1 MKAAGRARPHRPW
14 LVWTP
19 GDQQQAGEVAE
30 QRVTATRPRANSS
43 KGSLGRPWQAVA
55 QTSRREFLLAASAAT
70 AAALLPGCGGDSGA
84 TPGSTLRSTL
94 VDPDGD
100 GLLQSGP
107 ALALRDRTDL
117 APRAKVGATLA
128 TFAQLS
134 DLHIRDAQS
143 PGRVAFLDRLG
154 PRLGSA
160 FRWHET
166 LTAQTVAATVD
177 AINAAHPDAV
187 LVTGDLIDS
196 AQRNELLWALT
207 LLRGGT
213 VRPDSGRRGYQGVQ
227 AATIADPLYYRPAV
241 DAPRHPELLTRA
253 MEPIRSAGLLAPW
266 HPVLGNH
273 DILVAGEIAPTAAT
287 RAAATGERLLVTPAP
302 ELLQQLR
309 GVQPTRGQIDALLRA
324 GLAGDAITVTP
335 DPERTQLDAAD
346 VVARLRGKR
355 TQAARTHAEGG
366 AARDAGTADRLD
378 YGADAGDHLR
388 LIVLDL
394 VRRDAGSGGLVTAA
408 TLAAL
413 QRELAA
419 ADDRYILVAVH
430 QPLDQTAG
438 GDAIFDLLDA
448 DPRVVAVLAGHTH
461 RNAITP
467 RRSRAGGYW
476 LITAASIIDWP
487 QQWRA
492 LRLVQTAGGGVAL
505 ETWMVDHTGRPNDEA
520 SLAGIARDLAF
531 LDPQG
536 GRPAHAAGPPAARN
550 ARLFLPPRPPRAPV
564 RPGTPRALP
573 PPTAPERLGAGD
585 AVGT

>member
-1 MKAAGRARPHRPW
+1 MK
-14 LVWTP
+14 T
-19 GDQQQAGEVAE
+19 
-30 QRVTATRPRANSS
+30 
-43 KGSLGRPWQAVA
+43 
-55 QTSRREFLLAASAAT
+55 RREILLAAGAAT
-70 AAALLPGCGGDSGA
+70 AAALLPGCGGDRGA
-84 TPGSTLRSTL
+84 APGSTLRRTL

-100 GLLQSGP
+100 GLLETGP
-107 ALALRDRTDL
+107 GLALRDRTEL
-117 APRAKVGATLA
+117 APRARIGATLA
-128 TFAQLS
+128 TLAQLS

-166 LTAQTVAATVD
+166 LTAQTVAATID
-177 AINAAHPDAV
+177 AVNAAGPDAV

-207 LLRGGT
+207 LLQGGT
-213 VRPDSGRRGYQGVQ
+213 VRTDSGRRGYQGVQ
-227 AATIADPLYYRPAV
+227 AASIADPWYYRPAV
-241 DAPRHPELLTRA
+241 DAPRHPKLLERA
-253 MEPIRSAGLLAPW
+253 MEPVRSAGLRAPW

-302 ELLQQLR
+302 ALLQQLR
-309 GVQPTRGQIDALLRA
+309 GAQPTRAQIDELLRA
-324 GLAGDAITVTP
+324 GLQGDAIRVAP
-335 DPERTQLDAAD
+335 DPDRTQLDAAD
-346 VVARLRGKR
+346 VVTRLRR
-355 TQAARTHAEGG
+355 
-366 AARDAGTADRLD
+366 GTKAQERLD
-378 YGADAGDHLR
+378 YSADAGDQLR
-388 LIVLDL
+388 VIVCDL

-419 ADDRYILVAVH
+419 AGDRYILIAVH
-430 QPLDQTAG
+430 QPLHQTAG

-467 RRSRAGGYW
+467 RRSPAGGYW
-476 LITAASIIDWP
+476 LITTASIIDWP

-492 LRLVQTAGGGVAL
+492 LRLVQTAGGGTAL
-505 ETWMVDHTGRPNDEA
+505 ETWMVDHTGHPNDEG

-550 ARLFLPPRPPRAPV
+550 VRLFLPPRAPRAPI

-573 PPTAPERLGAGD
+573 PPTTPERLGAGD
-585 AVGT
+585 VVAPT

>member
-1 MKAAGRARPHRPW
+1 MK
-14 LVWTP
+14 T
-19 GDQQQAGEVAE
+19 
-30 QRVTATRPRANSS
+30 
-43 KGSLGRPWQAVA
+43 
-55 QTSRREFLLAASAAT
+55 RREILLAAGAAT
-70 AAALLPGCGGDSGA
+70 AAALLPGCGGDSA
-84 TPGSTLRSTL
+84 AAPGSTLRRTL

-100 GLLQSGP
+100 GLLQTGP
-107 ALALRDRTDL
+107 ALALHDRTDL

-128 TFAQLS
+128 TLAQLS
-134 DLHIRDAQS
+134 DLHVRDAQS

-196 AQRNELLWALT
+196 AQRNELVWALT

-213 VRPDSGRRGYQGVQ
+213 VQPDSGRRGYQGVQ
-227 AATIADPLYYRPAV
+227 AASIADPLYYRPAV
-241 DAPRHPELLTRA
+241 DAPRHPDLLARA
-253 MEPIRSAGLLAPW
+253 VAPVRSAGLRAPW

-273 DILVAGEIAPTAAT
+273 DILVAGEIAPSAAT

-309 GVQPTRGQIDALLRA
+309 GIQPTRAQIDELLRA
-324 GLAGDAITVTP
+324 GLPGDTIDVTP
-335 DPERTQLDAAD
+335 DPDRTQLAAAD
-346 VVARLRGKR
+346 VIARLRRG
-355 TQAARTHAEGG
+355 TG
-366 AARDAGTADRLD
+366 AQERLD
-378 YGADAGDHLR
+378 YGADIGDRVR

-394 VRRDAGSGGLVTAA
+394 VRRDAGSGGLVTAE
-408 TLAAL
+408 TLATL

-419 ADDRYILVAVH
+419 AGNRYILVTVH

-448 DPRVVAVLAGHTH
+448 DPRVLAVLAGHTH
-461 RNAITP
+461 RNAIAP
-467 RRSRAGGYW
+467 RRTPAGGYW
-476 LITAASIIDWP
+476 LITTASIIDWP

-505 ETWMVDHTGRPNDEA
+505 ETWMVDHTGRPNDEG

-536 GRPAHAAGPPAARN
+536 GRPAHAAGPPTARN
-550 ARLFLPPRPPRAPV
+550 VRLFLPARPARAPAI
-564 RPGTPRALP
+564 PGTPRALP

-585 AVGT
+585 AVASQS

>member
-1 MKAAGRARPHRPW
+1 MK
-14 LVWTP
+14 T
-19 GDQQQAGEVAE
+19 
-30 QRVTATRPRANSS
+30 
-43 KGSLGRPWQAVA
+43 
-55 QTSRREFLLAASAAT
+55 RREILLAAGAAT
-70 AAALLPGCGGDSGA
+70 AAALLPGCGGSSVA
-84 TPGSTLRSTL
+84 APGSTLRRTL

-100 GLLQSGP
+100 GLLETGP

-128 TFAQLS
+128 TLAQLS
-134 DLHIRDAQS
+134 DLHVRDAQS

-177 AINAAHPDAV
+177 AINAARPDAV
-187 LVTGDLIDS
+187 LVTGDLVDT
-196 AQRNELLWALT
+196 AQRNELRWALT
-207 LLRGGT
+207 LLGGGT

-227 AATIADPLYYRPAV
+227 AASIADPLYYRPAV
-241 DAPRHPELLTRA
+241 DAPRHPELLARA
-253 MEPIRSAGLLAPW
+253 MEPIRSAGLRAPW

-287 RAAATGERLLVTPAP
+287 RAAATGDRLLVTPAP

-309 GVQPTRGQIDALLRA
+309 GAQPTRAQIDELLRA
-324 GLAGDAITVTP
+324 GLQGDAIRVAP
-335 DPERTQLDAAD
+335 DPDRTQLDAAD
-346 VVARLRGKR
+346 VVGRLRGPR
-355 TQAARTHAEGG
+355 TPAGATRRAQA
-366 AARDAGTADRLD
+366 ADRLD
-378 YGADAGDHLR
+378 YGADVGDRLR
-388 LIVLDL
+388 LIALDL

-408 TLAAL
+408 TLTAL

-419 ADDRYILVAVH
+419 AGDRYILVAVH

-461 RNAITP
+461 RNAIVP
-467 RRSRAGGYW
+467 RRSAAGGYW
-476 LITAASIIDWP
+476 LITTASIIDWP

-505 ETWMVDHTGRPNDEA
+505 ETWMVDHTGRPNDEG

-536 GRPAHAAGPPAARN
+536 GRPADAAGPPTARN
-550 ARLFLPPRPPRAPV
+550 VRLFLPPRAPRPPA

-585 AVGT
+585 AVASS

>member
-1 MKAAGRARPHRPW
+1 MKAEDLARKARP
-14 LVWTP
+14 
-19 GDQQQAGEVAE
+19 
-30 QRVTATRPRANSS
+30 PRASS
-43 KGSLGRPWQAVA
+43 PESSLARPWQVVTRA
-55 QTSRREFLLAASAAT
+55 TRREVLLAAGAAT

-84 TPGSTLRSTL
+84 APGSTLKRTL

-100 GLLQSGP
+100 GLLETGP
-107 ALALRDRTDL
+107 AVDLRDRTDL

-128 TFAQLS
+128 TLAQLS
-134 DLHIRDAQS
+134 DLHVRDAQS

-166 LTAQTVAATVD
+166 LTAQTVAATID
-177 AINAAHPDAV
+177 AVNAAHPDAV
-187 LVTGDLIDS
+187 LVTGDLVDS

-207 LLRGGT
+207 LLGGGT

-227 AATIADPLYYRPAV
+227 AASIADPLYYRPAV
-241 DAPRHPELLTRA
+241 DAPRHPELLARA
-253 MEPIRSAGLLAPW
+253 VQPIRSAGLRAPW

-287 RAAATGERLLVTPAP
+287 RGAATGKRLLVTPAP

-309 GVQPTRGQIDALLRA
+309 DVQPTRTQIDELLRA
-324 GLAGDAITVTP
+324 GLPGDAITVTP
-335 DPERTQLDAAD
+335 DPDRTQLDAAD
-346 VVARLRGKR
+346 VVGRLRRKR
-355 TQAARTHAEGG
+355 PQTAPERAENGDARRAE
-366 AARDAGTADRLD
+366 TADRLD
-378 YGADAGDHLR
+378 YAADAGDHLR
-388 LIVLDL
+388 LIVCDL

-408 TLAAL
+408 TLATL
-413 QRELAA
+413 ERELAA
-419 ADDRYILVAVH
+419 AGNRYILVAIH

-438 GDAIFDLLDA
+438 GEAICDLLDA

-461 RNAITP
+461 RNTIAP
-467 RRSRAGGYW
+467 RRSPAGGYW
-476 LITAASIIDWP
+476 LITTASIIDWP

-505 ETWMVDHTGRPNDEA
+505 ETWMVDHTGRPNDED

-550 ARLFLPPRPPRAPV
+550 VRLFLPARPPRAPA

-585 AVGT
+585 AVAPA